1 MLNSNLP
8 FGEEFSEEA
17 TDGLF
22 IIKIA
27 IMVPL
32 PHLRAHLD
40 EEIESAG
47 AGPVHHLSGG
57 WAVDK
62 KKVIVKLGSE
72 TYNFTH
78 QYLN

>member
-57 WAVDK
+57 WAVFCVVSDNK
-62 KKVIVKLGSE
+62 TTACKSMKTNCL
-72 TYNFTH
+72 
-78 QYLN
+78 